1 MGVVNELFIVYIS
14 YKYELQE
21 LTKILQIAWMIVDPS
36 GALILYKFFPREKV
50 RIATIRQPVA
60 TPNAKE

>member
-1 MGVVNELFIVYIS
+1 M
-14 YKYELQE
+14 YELQE

-36 GALILYKFFPREKV
+36 GALVLYKCFPREKV